1 MKTFGKITALAF
13 VLFNT
18 ACEPEE
24 IVTTPPSPIGN
35 WKIVSISANLSPKV
49 VDYGDG
55 TMSLSWNGSATSNLE
70 SKINLSLSHE
80 ALDFDKNE
88 NFGIQ
93 QGTFNMW
100 TDDHQHIL
108 SGTYTGSGYKTNG
121 VDDNVQYIMEGY
133 ITVQTGTGRFAHENA
148 SLSFSIRRF
157 VPFSSTSVE
166 SEILIR
172 GKIEVPTR
180 VPER

>member
-24 IVTTPPSPIGN
+24 IVTTPLSSPDN
-35 WKIVSISANLSPKV
+35 WKTVSIDANLTPEIT
-49 VDYGDG
+49 DNGDG
-55 TMSLSWNGSATSNLE
+55 TMYLKWNGSATSNME

-80 ALDFDKNE
+80 ALDFDENE
-88 NFGIQ
+88 SFGIQ
-93 QGTFNMW
+93 QGTFMLW
-100 TDDHQHIL
+100 TDDQQHTL

-121 VDDNVQYIMEGY
+121 VDDDVQYIMEGY
-133 ITVQTGTGRFAHENA
+133 ITIQTGTGRFAHENA

-157 VPFSSTSVE
+157 FPSSTITSE
-166 SEILIR
+166 SKIIIR
-172 GKIEVPTR
+172 GKLEGPTHM
-180 VPER
+180 PEM